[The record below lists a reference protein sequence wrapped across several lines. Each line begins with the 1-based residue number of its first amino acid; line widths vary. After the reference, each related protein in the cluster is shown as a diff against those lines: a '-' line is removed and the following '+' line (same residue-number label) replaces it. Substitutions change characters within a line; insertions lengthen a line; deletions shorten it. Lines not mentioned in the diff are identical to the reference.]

1 MICSPLIADARTEMK
16 NMFFVGAALL
26 LGFCAG
32 SAHAADITGKWTADM
47 QMPGGGD
54 SMQIVFTFNQDGAT
68 FTGTV
73 LSPQG
78 DPTPISDGKI
88 DGDKISFKVSF
99 NGMTIDHEG
108 TINEAGDEIKL
119 STKSDSGDFP
129 AMEMTLKRV
138 KPEAVPATITVPVVR
153 TQMQLAL

>member
-1 MICSPLIADARTEMK
+1 MK
-16 NMFFVGAALL
+16 NLLFVCTALFVG
-26 LGFCAG
+26 LGAV
-32 SAHAADITGKWTADM
+32 SAHAADITGKWSADM

-54 SMQIVFTFNQDGAT
+54 SMQIIFTFAQDGAT
-68 FTGTV
+68 FTGSV
-73 LSPQG
+73 LGPQG

-108 TINEAGDEIKL
+108 TVNEAGDEIKL

-138 KPEAVPATITVPVVR
+138 KPEAVPAAISAPVAQVQ
-153 TQMQLAL
+153 THSGL